1 MRFFTITLIS
11 ALFLSCNINQPK
23 GNVFNSLKSE
33 SRLIDTAKVALI
45 RLTNPSDYRQVL
57 DTLDQGDLCSLDVAR
72 ILFKNCDT
80 DTLTR
85 DSIFLVFN
93 DFRNSV
99 AGGYLENNE
108 EVSSRLENSPS
119 DETINQLKRRL
130 SSYGIALNSSKDIF
144 YLEPQSEFLLHNFA
158 IGLTS
163 AYREFLN
170 IETEEQ
176 QNRFAAEGT
185 ILILT
190 DSLTSRI
197 TRCENFIARYPQF
210 ISIRMVQ
217 DQYAQYLNAFLAG
230 MENSRVFNPE
240 NNLLNDSARTSF
252 EYFIAKNPQS
262 KSAELVRDYLELLNK
277 TNFSYTEKV
286 DSFLLE
292 KLYGEGLTTE
302 NKE

>member
-11 ALFLSCNINQPK
+11 SLFISCNINQPK
-23 GNVFNSLKSE
+23 SNGFNSVKSE
-33 SRLIDTAKVALI
+33 LRLIDTARVALI

-85 DSIFLVFN
+85 DSMFLVFN

-130 SSYGIALNSSKDIF
+130 APYGIALNLSKDIF
-144 YLEPQSEFLLHNFA
+144 YLEPQSEFLLHHFSM
-158 IGLTS
+158 GLTS
-163 AYREFLN
+163 AYREFLS

-176 QNRFAAEGT
+176 KYRFAVEGT
-185 ILILT
+185 ILIPA

-197 TRCENFIARYPQF
+197 LRCENFIIRYPHF
-210 ISIRMVQ
+210 VSVRMVQ
-217 DQYAQYLNAFLAG
+217 DLYAQYLNAFLAG

-240 NNLLNDSARTSF
+240 SNLLNDSSRLSF
-252 EYFIAKNPQS
+252 ESFVIQNPET
-262 KSAELVRDYLELLNK
+262 KSAEMIKGYLDLLKSTDYH
-277 TNFSYTEKV
+277 YTDKV

-292 KLYGEGLTTE
+292 KLYGEELSVGQ
-302 NKE
+302 